1 MKKAPEREEPF
12 SFRNEP
18 LSNPDMTPISNSS
31 IIYLDESGDLGWKF
45 TAPYRKGG
53 SSRYL
58 TIAAI
63 CVPPSK
69 VYLLDRILRDMYQK
83 YKWKAG
89 KERKFV
95 QLSPNQRAEF
105 ATNAKALCD
114 SNPDIHIHAIV
125 VKKQNVQQ
133 HIRADGNKLYN
144 YMIKLSLIKK
154 MAKHDV
160 VTMVPDPRSLKV
172 ESGNSLH
179 DYLQTELW
187 FTEKAITTLISK
199 PQDSSQS
206 RGIQFADMISG
217 IIQDRYE
224 DNDAKA
230 SSIVMPRVKLTA
242 LFF

>member
-1 MKKAPEREEPF
+1 VWERAE
-12 SFRNEP
+12 
-18 LSNPDMTPISNSS
+18 LSNPPTIPITNSS

-45 TAPYRKGG
+45 TAPYGAGG

-58 TIAAI
+58 TIAAV
-63 CVPPSK
+63 CVPPAK
-69 VYLLDRILRDMYQK
+69 VHLLDRVLRRMYQK
-83 YKWKAG
+83 YNWKAG
-89 KERKFV
+89 RERKFS
-95 QLSPNQRAEF
+95 QLTPNQRIEF
-105 ATNAKALCD
+105 AGNAKTLCD
-114 SNPDIHIHAIV
+114 NNSDIHIHVIV

-133 HIRADGNKLYN
+133 HIRVDGNKLYN
-144 YMIKLSLIKK
+144 YMIKLALIKK
-154 MAKHDV
+154 MASHDI

-172 ESGNSLH
+172 QSGNSLH

-187 FTEKAITTLISK
+187 FTEKAVTTLFSK

-224 DNDAKA
+224 NNRGNAA
-230 SSIVMPRVKLTA
+230 RLILPRIKLIQ

>member
-1 MKKAPEREEPF
+1 
-12 SFRNEP
+12 
-18 LSNPDMTPISNSS
+18 
-31 IIYLDESGDLGWKF
+31 
-45 TAPYRKGG
+45 
-53 SSRYL
+53 
-58 TIAAI
+58 
-63 CVPPSK
+63 
-69 VYLLDRILRDMYQK
+69 MYQK

-95 QLSPNQRAEF
+95 QLSLNQRVEF
-105 ATNAKALCD
+105 ATKAKALCD
-114 SNPDIHIHAIV
+114 AHPDIHIHAIV
-125 VKKQNVQQ
+125 VKKENVQA

-144 YMIKLSLIKK
+144 YMIKLALIKR
-154 MAKHDV
+154 MAAHDV

-187 FTEKAITTLISK
+187 FEEKAVAKLISK
-199 PQDSSQS
+199 PQDSSKS

-230 SSIVMPRVKLTA
+230 ARVILPRIRLNL